1 MSRLTRYGTAES
13 VSRDQIF
20 RREWGQGNV
29 HFPCSADHEQ
39 DWQPYPVDPYSC
51 YICVCVCV
59 CVCVYLLNC
68 TPTRLQTALAVMG
81 FKLNP
86 DAVKFFPVS
95 GHRRGK
101 RADWRWMSV
110 SKLQI
115 RYAGG
120 DERCGRRRVRLLNP
134 LSGDTHKQDMYMD
147 GWTKSKVGNG
157 RFDLVWFRLSCDY
170 G

>member
-1 MSRLTRYGTAES
+1 MFIFPVQLTTSRIGNLTRLIHTPA
-13 VSRDQIF
+13 I
-20 RREWGQGNV
+20 
-29 HFPCSADHEQ
+29 
-39 DWQPYPVDPYSC
+39 
-51 YICVCVCV
+51 CV

-68 TPTRLQTALAVMG
+68 TPRLQTALAMIG
-81 FKLNP
+81 FKLNL

-120 DERCGRRRVRLLNP
+120 DERCGRRRVGLLNP
-134 LSGDTHKQDMYMD
+134 LSGDTHKQDMYLD
-147 GWTKSKVGNG
+147 GWTKPKVGNG

-170 G
+170 GWIRSESINVR

>member
-1 MSRLTRYGTAES
+1 
-13 VSRDQIF
+13 
-20 RREWGQGNV
+20 
-29 HFPCSADHEQ
+29 
-39 DWQPYPVDPYSC
+39 
-51 YICVCVCV
+51 
-59 CVCVYLLNC
+59 
-68 TPTRLQTALAVMG
+68 MG

-115 RYAGG
+115 RYPGG

-134 LSGDTHKQDMYMD
+134 LSGDTHKQDMYLD
-147 GWTKSKVGNG
+147 GLTKSKVGNG

>member
-1 MSRLTRYGTAES
+1 MFIFPVQLTTSRIGNLTRLIHTLA
-13 VSRDQIF
+13 IF
-20 RREWGQGNV
+20 
-29 HFPCSADHEQ
+29 
-39 DWQPYPVDPYSC
+39 
-51 YICVCVCV
+51 VCV

-68 TPTRLQTALAVMG
+68 TPTRLQTALAMMG

-134 LSGDTHKQDMYMD
+134 LSGDTHKQTCTWMD
-147 GWTKSKVGNG
+147 GPNQKSVTAGLIWFG
-157 RFDLVWFRLSCDY
+157 SVCLVTTARFVANKLM
-170 G
+170 

>member
-1 MSRLTRYGTAES
+1 MSRLTRYGAAES

-20 RREWGQGNV
+20 RREWGHREMFIFPVQLTTSRIGNLTRLI
-29 HFPCSADHEQ
+29 HTLAIF
-39 DWQPYPVDPYSC
+39 
-51 YICVCVCV
+51 VCV

-68 TPTRLQTALAVMG
+68 TPTRLQTALAMMG

>member
-1 MSRLTRYGTAES
+1 MSRLTRYGAAES

-20 RREWGQGNV
+20 RREWGHREMFIFPVQLTTSRIGNLTRLI
-29 HFPCSADHEQ
+29 HTLAIF
-39 DWQPYPVDPYSC
+39 
-51 YICVCVCV
+51 VCV

-68 TPTRLQTALAVMG
+68 TPTRLQTALAMMG

-134 LSGDTHKQDMYMD
+134 LSGDTHKQDTYMD

>member
-1 MSRLTRYGTAES
+1 MFIFPVQLTTSRIGNLTRLIHTLA
-13 VSRDQIF
+13 IF
-20 RREWGQGNV
+20 
-29 HFPCSADHEQ
+29 
-39 DWQPYPVDPYSC
+39 
-51 YICVCVCV
+51 VCV

-68 TPTRLQTALAVMG
+68 TPTRLQTALAMKG

-86 DAVKFFPVS
+86 DAVKFLPVS

-101 RADWRWMSV
+101 RADWRLMSV

-120 DERCGRRRVRLLNP
+120 DERFGRRRVRLLNP

>member
-1 MSRLTRYGTAES
+1 M
-13 VSRDQIF
+13 
-20 RREWGQGNV
+20 
-29 HFPCSADHEQ
+29 
-39 DWQPYPVDPYSC
+39 
-51 YICVCVCV
+51 CV

-68 TPTRLQTALAVMG
+68 TPTRLQTALAMMG

-120 DERCGRRRVRLLNP
+120 DERCGRRRVRLLNL
-134 LSGDTHKQDMYMD
+134 LSGDTHKQDMYLD
-147 GWTKSKVGNG
+147 GWTKPKVGNG

-170 G
+170 GWIRSESINVR